1 MRFKL
6 LRLAGAVAAA
16 IPLAVLLSSAA
27 GAAPV
32 ANPLQRAAPPA
43 VQPQGR
49 VLLGLARAG
58 ERLVAVGERGLVL
71 LSDDHGQTWR
81 QARVPVAVTLTA
93 ASFPT
98 PRAGWAI
105 GHAGTVL
112 HSADGGATWER
123 QLDGNAVGR
132 LLAVAAHTAQAPEQ
146 AALARQFIADG
157 PDKPLL
163 DVVFQDERNGI
174 VAGAYGLILKTGD
187 AGKTWTPLMGR
198 VDNPKGLHVYAV
210 RAHGDSLWLAGEQG
224 LLAHS
229 ADGGQSFATVAA
241 PYRGTWFTLAALAD
255 GGIVLG
261 GLKGNIYRA
270 TGAGGAG
277 DHFDRLDGYP
287 PVSLSAS
294 LVLADGRLVFANQ
307 AGQLF
312 IAGPRGEDARMVPQ
326 SSPAPL
332 AALAQAANG
341 DVIVAGVRGLKAI
354 PLRAVAVP
362 TSFATASGAQP

>member
-16 IPLAVLLSSAA
+16 IPLAVLLSSST

-58 ERLVAVGERGLVL
+58 NRLVAVGERGLVL
-71 LSDDHGQTWR
+71 LSDDHGLSWR
-81 QARVPVAVTLTA
+81 QARVPVSVTLTA
-93 ASFPT
+93 ASFPA
-98 PRAGWAI
+98 PRSGWAI

-112 HSADGGATWER
+112 HSADGGETWER
-123 QLDGNAVGR
+123 QLDGNAVGQ
-132 LLAVAAHTAQAPEQ
+132 LLAAAAPHPAQAPEQ
-146 AALARQFIADG
+146 AALARQLIADG

-174 VAGAYGLILKTGD
+174 VAGAYGLLLRTSD
-187 AGKTWTPLMGR
+187 AGKTWTPLMSR
-198 VDNPKGLHVYAV
+198 VDNPKGLHWYAV
-210 RAHGDSLWLAGEQG
+210 RASGDSIWLAGEQG

-229 ADGGQSFATVAA
+229 ADGGKTFANVTA
-241 PYRGTWFTLAALAD
+241 PYRGTWFTLAALPD

-261 GLKGNIYRA
+261 GLKGNAYRVA
-270 TGAGGAG
+270 GAGG
-277 DHFDRLDGYP
+277 HFDRLDGYP
-287 PVSLSAS
+287 AVSLSAS
-294 LVLADGRLVFANQ
+294 LVLADGRLLFANQ

-312 IAGPRGEDARMVPQ
+312 IAGARGQDARMVPQ
-326 SSPAPL
+326 PFPAPL

-341 DVIVAGVRGLKAI
+341 DVIVAGVRGVSTIAM
-354 PLRAVAVP
+354 RALASP
-362 TSFATASGAQP
+362 SSSTTASGATP